1 MLTRGNSA
9 DSLKGATMKTAS
21 QLLEDMGTAVPM
33 PDDTGAVAQLWEL
46 WGKEWVEGLTPNDD
60 DIYMTMNRHGQ
71 NHRRLPDIVKPD
83 AMAIVCTGWGA
94 PLNPETGTLDADAP
108 SLHPERRRVTLF
120 TVVTP
125 RADVASRLVMGD
137 DEPTDDP
144 EGGGVGALADALDAC
159 AVAVWGS
166 EFTSSLVMQYAT
178 GKADGADSEKLDRL
192 IERVANIAPTVR
204 EALEEGEGE

>member
-1 MLTRGNSA
+1 
-9 DSLKGATMKTAS
+9 MKTAS
-21 QLLEDMGTAVPM
+21 QLLDDMGTAVPM
-33 PDDTGAVAQLWEL
+33 PKDEGTTAQLWEL

-60 DIYMTMNRHGQ
+60 DIYMTMNRHAQ
-71 NHRRLPDIVKPD
+71 NHRRLADKVKPD

-94 PLNPETGTLDADAP
+94 PINPETGTLDADAP
-108 SLHPERRRVTLF
+108 SLHPQRRRVTLF

-125 RADVASRLVMGD
+125 SAHVASRIVFTD
-137 DEPTDDP
+137 PDETTDDP
-144 EGGGVGALADALDAC
+144 TGGATGALADGLDAC

-178 GKADGADSEKLDRL
+178 GKADGADPATLTRL
-192 IERVANIAPTVR
+192 IDRVANIAPQVR

>member
-1 MLTRGNSA
+1 
-9 DSLKGATMKTAS
+9 
-21 QLLEDMGTAVPM
+21 
-33 PDDTGAVAQLWEL
+33 
-46 WGKEWVEGLTPNDD
+46 
-60 DIYMTMNRHGQ
+60 
-71 NHRRLPDIVKPD
+71 
-83 AMAIVCTGWGA
+83 
-94 PLNPETGTLDADAP
+94 
-108 SLHPERRRVTLF
+108 
-120 TVVTP
+120 
-125 RADVASRLVMGD
+125 MGD

-192 IERVANIAPTVR
+192 IARVANIAPTVR